1 MESIVEPSHLENANK
16 LRRLWTLYKQN
27 QDLIQVGAYESGS
40 NSDLDLAITLRKE
53 VEDLL
58 QQNSSETF
66 SMDICR
72 SLLEE
77 VLGDD
82 YV

>member
-1 MESIVEPSHLENANK
+1 M
-16 LRRLWTLYKQN
+16 
-27 QDLIQVGAYESGS
+27 GAYESGS

-58 QQNSSETF
+58 QQNSSEEF
-66 SMDICR
+66 SMDTGKG
-72 SLLEE
+72 LLEE

>member
-58 QQNSSETF
+58 QQNSSEEF
-66 SMDICR
+66 SMDTCKG
-72 SLLEE
+72 LLEE

>member
-58 QQNSSETF
+58 QQNSSEEF
-66 SMDICR
+66 SMDTCR
-72 SLLEE
+72 GLLEE

>member
-1 MESIVEPSHLENANK
+1 LENANK

-58 QQNSSETF
+58 QQNSSEEF
-66 SMDICR
+66 SIDTCKG
-72 SLLEE
+72 LLEE